1 MRTTPFI
8 PAAVA
13 LLLLAGCADPGDP
26 GSETD
31 DPHAEIELDAPQPR
45 VAVLHEGGILV
56 LDAATLESVADVP
69 ADGIT
74 RLAEAGDGRHVMLT
88 TEDGFAV
95 LDGGAWTDS
104 HGDHG
109 HSYATTPQLSHLEFP
124 MDHPGHVVPHHGT
137 TALFSDGAGT
147 VTFVDS
153 DDLDEEAP
161 ATRVLEL
168 ETAHHGVALQLSD
181 GVVLVTAGDDE
192 SRRSVLALAPD
203 GTELARTDDCPDV
216 HGETAAANE
225 AVLFGCTGAVVVH
238 EAGAF
243 RTIAL
248 PDAEGGV
255 GGPAGSEDSPVV
267 LADYTAPGETYS
279 SSVALVDLATDGV
292 RLVELPAEYYYWS
305 LARDED
311 GDGVVL
317 ATDGALHIVDV
328 ISGALTASV
337 PVIDAWT
344 PPEDWRDPAPSVTVL
359 DGVAY
364 VTDPAGHA
372 VHAVALATGELIG
385 SAELGDTVPHG
396 LALIRG

>member
-1 MRTTPFI
+1 MRI
-8 PAAVA
+8 PPVIPVAALV
-13 LLLLAGCADPGDP
+13 LLLGGCAAPVSDLPDADPGA
-26 GSETD
+26 ET
-31 DPHAEIELDAPQPR
+31 ELDAPQPR
-45 VAVLHEGGILV
+45 LAVLHEGGILV
-56 LDAATLESVADVP
+56 LDATTLTEVADVET
-69 ADGIT
+69 DGVT

-88 TEDGFAV
+88 TADGFAV

-109 HSYATTPQLSHLEFP
+109 HSYATEPELTDLEFP
-124 MDHPGHVVPHHGT
+124 MEHPGHVVPHHGT

-147 VTFVDS
+147 VTFLDS

-168 ETAHHGVALQLSD
+168 AAAHHGVALQLSD

-192 SRRSVLALAPD
+192 SRRSVLALAAD
-203 GTELARTDDCPDV
+203 GSELARTDDCPDV
-216 HGETAAANE
+216 HGETVAANE

-238 EAGAF
+238 EAGEF
-243 RTIAL
+243 RTITL
-248 PDAEGGV
+248 PDADGAV
-255 GGPAGSEDSPVV
+255 GGPAGSDDSPVV
-267 LADYTAPGETYS
+267 LADYTAPGETFS
-279 SSVALVDLATDGV
+279 SSVALIDLSADAV

-305 LARDED
+305 LARDDD

-328 ISGALTASV
+328 VSGTVTASL
-337 PVIDAWT
+337 PVIGAWA

-364 VTDPAGHA
+364 VVDPAANA
-372 VHAVALATGELIG
+372 VHAVDLETGEVIG
-385 SAELGDTVPHG
+385 SADLGDTVPHS

>member
-1 MRTTPFI
+1 MRINPVI
-8 PAAVA
+8 PAAALV
-13 LLLLAGCADPGDP
+13 LLLGGCAAPVSDLPGDEP
-26 GSETD
+26 GAET
-31 DPHAEIELDAPQPR
+31 ELDAPQPR
-45 VAVLHEGGILV
+45 LAVLHEGGVLV
-56 LDAATLESVADVP
+56 IDATTLTEVADVET
-69 ADGIT
+69 DGVT

-88 TEDGFAV
+88 TADGFAV

-109 HSYATTPQLSHLEFP
+109 HSYTKQPELTDLEFP

-147 VTFVDS
+147 VTFLDS
-153 DDLDEEAP
+153 DDLDEDAP
-161 ATRVLEL
+161 AVRVLEL
-168 ETAHHGVALQLSD
+168 AAAHHGVALQLSD

-192 SRRSVLALAPD
+192 SRRSVLALATD
-203 GTELARTDDCPDV
+203 GSELARTDDCPDV
-216 HGETAAANE
+216 HGETVAANE

-238 EAGAF
+238 EAGEF

-255 GGPAGSEDSPVV
+255 GGPVGSDESPVV

-279 SSVALVDLATDGV
+279 SSVALVDLAADSV
-292 RLVELPAEYYYWS
+292 RLLELPAEYYYWS
-305 LARDED
+305 LARDDD

-317 ATDGALHIVDV
+317 ATDGSLHIVDV
-328 ISGALTASV
+328 VSGALTASL

-359 DGVAY
+359 DGIAY
-364 VTDPAGHA
+364 VVDPAAKA
-372 VHAVALATGELIG
+372 VHAVDLESGELLG
-385 SAELGDTVPHG
+385 SADLGDTVPHS